1 MSRGNIAE
9 IYFVIILDKRQ
20 THDIMM
26 LMINTKLYTITEA
39 AKVLGLTRQA
49 VHYLVKNKLLR
60 TAALDTT
67 KKLIDADAI
76 NDYMSRKK

>member
-1 MSRGNIAE
+1 M
-9 IYFVIILDKRQ
+9 
-20 THDIMM
+20 
-26 LMINTKLYTITEA
+26 NTKLYTITEA
-39 AKVLGLTRQA
+39 SKVMGITRQA

-76 NDYMSRKK
+76 NEYLSKK